1 MKAMKFRV
9 RDAAHSVQIQN
20 HLFELGYRW
29 GSSPSHAEPKYTEM
43 PFLYANA
50 DGTIAHSVSEGYFEK
65 DENVECE
72 LEISFVCKEVQKISV
87 AGVDGKFS
95 RQQVEALARAAGLIS

>member
-1 MKAMKFRV
+1 MKAMKFRA
-9 RDAAHSVQIQN
+9 RDEEHSAQIKEYL
-20 HLFELGYRW
+20 HSEGYRW
-29 GSSPSHAEPKYTEM
+29 GSSPSHVEPKYTEM

-50 DGTIAHSVSEGYFEK
+50 DGTIAHGVSESYFEEF
-65 DENVECE
+65 ENVECE

>member
-9 RDAAHSVQIQN
+9 RDEEHSAQIQEY
-20 HLFELGYRW
+20 LYSEGYRW
-29 GSSPSHAEPKYTEM
+29 GSTNMQLPRHTHQKYL
-43 PFLYANA
+43 FANA
-50 DGTIAHSVSEGYFEK
+50 DGTIAHGMSDGYFEK

-87 AGVDGKFS
+87 AGVEGKFS